1 MITTKLPATTQNIT
15 ISNPKITTLVNS
27 EYNELDDSSHTPPI
41 SPGKLTSEE
50 CVKEEK
56 VISKTISLV
65 EIKQKLKS
73 SKMNSDTKVLDCI
86 QPSDEEIVLIESS
99 PDENKHQIIDYDDEN
114 DKSFVGAEVS
124 LCAAAGDSDQGDLS
138 VLETYQPEISDVAS
152 PQVLDSQE
160 YVLFSSDAVDYA
172 GDSDCEQLSFI
183 QKDSVVISY
192 SRQTSESN
200 GESNAQS
207 PVEGSEDDNNS
218 IHVDEIANKSSNSN
232 IQTDKTLNQLED
244 EAIHE
249 SVDSEIVVISSNVG
263 SPEEHIATEEDFEEL
278 IDNGKPEE
286 NTEEEASK
294 EIPEKLTVVTSSEPP
309 VSAITRTET
318 TKKTVAVISLATN
331 SSQSGSGVHQFK
343 IVNTGKNTTGITR
356 LPVISATVL
365 SPHQNTKIL
374 NEVSQATVASVSIA
388 NQTISVPVLKSLNVP
403 IVPLTSSSQGNLS
416 PASHIK
422 KVPITIS
429 APSLNMPIS
438 KPISSVISV
447 ISSNIN
453 VSRVATLSP
462 VIALTTTNSGSSPRT
477 PIPILTQQQFKQK
490 LVKAL
495 EKPTLTIS
503 GSKLSSL
510 TVSQDITLPAKI
522 FQDEPASPDSSHN
535 NDDDKDSESNLDLI
549 NRKKSPI
556 IDKINSPGVKVL
568 HTNLSLHNTTS
579 VSSQNIVNTLQ
590 PHTILVS
597 NISTKS
603 KDVDIES
610 EITKHTELPIKP
622 THSIKIE
629 LPNSPQKV
637 SEQIPDNI
645 MEGDD
650 EKSKINEDISDTANI
665 NCQINQKTSDKDSN
679 IDKSKSN
686 VQKKILLE
694 STKNPF
700 ESNLNTSS
708 EIDQDSVQ
716 ISIPSP
722 TTQDQRYME
731 NFTLQAH
738 NSEVNNTMNF
748 SHKQVESIKEMFDM
762 LNNISGESK
771 SFNFKST
778 DQSTPVLQ
786 ETATSAGS
794 NKDDSISDIDEI
806 IRQDLGN
813 SAIKNVDSTQ
823 DMHKSTI
830 PVHVIMRSRESSQSP
845 ISVGTSRLTT
855 VMPQLSPLYKPTE
868 LTTNIANVSQQLRTI
883 MSSIN
888 TSKVE
893 STVNSTVNLM
903 RKSHMQ
909 GDLGTSTQVNFEN
922 LLPST
927 KVEIITGKSSN
938 RGLIEKA
945 VLNNVSSSVEI
956 SQSAVGTSIT
966 TKPTAITTNIGIMR
980 SQQSPIGTPN
990 SSPRNSPLLSVKS
1003 PIQSPLITKQSNNED
1018 VLNSTTQPSTVS
1030 QNLQMPS
1037 LSKFSTSASQS
1048 ISSVIQSSLPNV
1060 TSSSLLQKNQIMSNI
1075 LSTTLLQPSRNVS
1088 NNPQLTQNMN
1098 VSQPPALV
1106 MSARPTNILSSNQ
1119 VQANVQTSNNNV
1131 LSGNF
1136 AQLANKP
1143 LATSNIISLKL
1154 LHQLTSP
1161 LKRSKST
1168 DEPKTEIGTVQTQPN
1183 KRHSLESVIVKSEPV
1198 DCDDVGGLQTVENS
1212 GCKFSSLNA
1221 PQKTDESQNV
1231 LLKQLLQNSGGN
1243 SPTVV
1248 PVSSR
1253 ASVPSLL
1260 GSQRTAPSLGI
1271 VPSLE
1276 AQLARPSIPPPHLP
1290 VVTSVEPPKLSPK
1303 QVPILRDSPFISK
1316 PAQLSSIPTVVSSIP
1331 ITTQSTTQSLMDV
1344 RKPVSKIIIK
1354 EDSPLTPSP
1363 ATVPTSLSFS
1373 TSSNEIL
1380 SQTIKKEVMLPQQ
1393 SPVNQPFI
1401 PQEIKKELLDETS
1414 QQSAMS
1420 GVSAASDQCKLD
1432 MPLKEELSDTPLGSD
1447 SLMDANTQESIIE
1460 ARKRKRREYQQKR
1473 RQMQNNQK
1481 IEANNNKKRPRKGFR
1496 LEEDYDTF
1504 IDNLMIQLRQ
1514 LPAMQI
1520 QEPLLGKNYG
1530 VCPIFGSG
1538 DLSKVGVSKDYNH
1551 LGDLTG
1557 SFGSAEIPNIADF
1570 YNTKPFGENEPIP
1583 EKPPV
1588 STQRGFYDQEFSPIR
1603 LDNDLDDKKME
1614 FICKERD
1621 VETPDTIVSSSS
1633 PECCLRECSNQFPGL
1648 RLIDES
1654 DSEDELERSKS
1665 PIIPIITPIPIRVKP
1680 LPIHFNM
1687 KDGDKENIRNNFN
1700 KDTVCVKSK
1709 VLSTGIGSENEENV
1723 TVTLTLTSSAA
1734 EDILSVLRELAG
1746 ILHIPPPTTYQ
1757 IVERTTTPPS
1767 HKLGLYR
1774 SKGRD
1779 GKEGAP
1785 IDIQSI
1791 LNGEAKF
1798 CRHCDV
1804 VILDNVIRA
1813 KPSEFPLL
1821 SLSKSSS
1828 NDLLSDGE
1836 NDLYFCSTQCYK
1848 RFAWT
1853 PTNIIADNKVN
1864 TKLESDDI
1872 IPNVD
1877 IKDKDEFENASA
1889 ESMDGEE
1896 VDVKPDIKDEKMDLT
1911 LIESLDND
1919 DLMKNDNE
1927 LTLKISSDNE
1937 IKMEINEE
1945 DVIKREFP
1953 DEDSVGPPNKIFR
1966 GCQYKYWSPGCITP
1980 PTRYKKPSEREIT
1993 EMVFR
1998 TGVAV
2003 MPLRLPEDV
2012 RRCSLCHAQGDG
2024 VADGPAR
2031 LLNYDVDKWVH
2042 LNCALWSDGV
2052 YETVNGALMNFE
2064 NALQS
2069 CNVSGCAFC
2078 ERTGATVRCFK
2089 TRCSNIY
2096 HLSCAVKD
2104 KCVFHKNKT
2113 AHCSSHHPKGEKEN
2127 ELTTLSVQRR
2137 VYVQRDESRQVAAV
2151 MQLADPTYLLRVGS
2165 LIFLSVGQLLPHQL
2179 PAFHTPHF
2187 IYPIGYKIV
2196 CFIFLFLLY
2205 YCKNYNLIA
2214 FKNFRYDFIGHQNV

>member
-1 MITTKLPATTQNIT
+1 MQTTKLSPTTQNMT
-15 ISNPKITTLVNS
+15 ISNPKIATLVNS
-27 EYNELDDSSHTPPI
+27 EYNELDDSSHTPPL
-41 SPGKLTSEE
+41 SPGKLVSEE
-50 CVKEEK
+50 CTKEEK

-73 SKMNSDTKVLDCI
+73 NKTNTDAKVLDCI

-138 VLETYQPEISDVAS
+138 VLETFQPEISDVAS
-152 PQVLDSQE
+152 PQVLDPQE

-207 PVEGSEDDNNS
+207 PNEDEDDNNS
-218 IHVDEIANKSSNSN
+218 IHVDEIGNKSSNSI

-244 EAIHE
+244 EPIHE

-286 NTEEEASK
+286 NMEEETNK
-294 EIPEKLTVVTSSEPP
+294 EIPEKVAVVTTSEPP
-309 VSAITRTET
+309 ISAITRTET

-365 SPHQNTKIL
+365 SPHPNTKIL

-403 IVPLTSSSQGNLS
+403 MVPLTSTSQGSLS
-416 PASHIK
+416 PISHIK

-429 APSLNMPIS
+429 APSLNIPMS

-462 VIALTTTNSGSSPRT
+462 VIALTTTNSGSSPRM

-490 LVKAL
+490 LVKAF

-535 NDDDKDSESNLDLI
+535 NDDNKDFESNLDLM
-549 NRKKSPI
+549 NRKRSPT
-556 IDKINSPGVKVL
+556 IDKINSPGVKFL
-568 HTNLSLHNTTS
+568 HTNLSMHNAT
-579 VSSQNIVNTLQ
+579 VSNQNTVNTMQ
-590 PHTILVS
+590 PHAILLS
-597 NISTKS
+597 NISTKP
-603 KDVDIES
+603 KDVDIEN
-610 EITKHTELPIKP
+610 EITKHTELPMKP
-622 THSIKIE
+622 MHSIKID

-650 EKSKINEDISDTANI
+650 EKTKTNDEISDMTNT
-665 NCQINQKTSDKDSN
+665 NSQINRPPLDKKDSN
-679 IDKSKSN
+679 VDKPKTDIQIKS
-686 VQKKILLE
+686 V
-694 STKNPF
+694 F

-722 TTQDQRYME
+722 TTTQDQRYIE

-738 NSEVNNTMNF
+738 NSDVNNTVNF
-748 SHKQVESIKEMFDM
+748 SHKQVECIKEMFDM

-778 DQSTPVLQ
+778 DQSTSALQ
-786 ETATSAGS
+786 ETATSANT
-794 NKDDSISDIDEI
+794 NKDDAISDIDEI
-806 IRQDLGN
+806 ILQDLGKP
-813 SAIKNVDSTQ
+813 AAKNVDSPQETL
-823 DMHKSTI
+823 KSTI

-903 RKSHMQ
+903 RKNHMQ

-927 KVEIITGKSSN
+927 KVEITTGKSSN

-945 VLNNVSSSVEI
+945 VLNSVSSSVEI
-956 SQSAVGTSIT
+956 SQSVVGTTVMSKST
-966 TKPTAITTNIGIMR
+966 PITTNIGIIR
-980 SQQSPIGTPN
+980 AQQSPIGTPSN
-990 SSPRNSPLLSVKS
+990 SPRNSPLLSVKS
-1003 PIQSPLITKQSNNED
+1003 PVQSPLITNQSNDD
-1018 VLNSTTQPSTVS
+1018 VSNPITQTIVS

-1037 LSKFSTSASQS
+1037 LSKFSTSSSQI

-1060 TSSSLLQKNQIMSNI
+1060 TSSSMLQKNQIMSNI

-1088 NNPQLTQNMN
+1088 NNSQLAQNMG

-1106 MSARPTNILSSNQ
+1106 LSSRPSNILSSNQ
-1119 VQANVQTSNNNV
+1119 IPASVQSSNNSNV
-1131 LSGNF
+1131 LSGGF
-1136 AQLANKP
+1136 AQSANKTLP
-1143 LATSNIISLKL
+1143 SSNIISLKL
-1154 LHQLTSP
+1154 LRSQLTSP

-1168 DEPKTEIGTVQTQPN
+1168 DEPKTDIGTVQTQPN

-1198 DCDDVGGLQTVENS
+1198 DSDDVSGLQTAENT
-1212 GCKFSSLNA
+1212 GCKFSSLNP

-1243 SPTVV
+1243 SPTVT

-1253 ASVPSLL
+1253 ASVSSLL

-1290 VVTSVEPPKLSPK
+1290 AVTSVEPPKLSPK
-1303 QVPILRDSPFISK
+1303 QVSLLRDSPFISK
-1316 PAQLSSIPTVVSSIP
+1316 AAQSSIIPTVVTSMP

-1344 RKPVSKIIIK
+1344 RKPISKLMMK
-1354 EDSPLTPSP
+1354 EELPLTPSP
-1363 ATVPTSLSFS
+1363 VTVPASLSFS
-1373 TSSNEIL
+1373 TSSNDIL

-1401 PQEIKKELLDETS
+1401 HQEIKKELLDETS
-1414 QQSAMS
+1414 QQSAIS

-1432 MPLKEELSDTPLGSD
+1432 LPLKEELSDTALGSD

-1481 IEANNNKKRPRKGFR
+1481 IEANNNKKRPRKGYR

-1557 SFGSAEIPNIADF
+1557 DFGSAEIPNIADF

-1621 VETPDTIVSSSS
+1621 TETPDTIMSSSS

-1654 DSEDELERSKS
+1654 DSEDEVERSKS
-1665 PIIPIITPIPIRVKP
+1665 PIISIITPIPIRVKP
-1680 LPIHFNM
+1680 SSIHFNM
-1687 KDGDKENIRNNFN
+1687 KDGDKENVRNNFN

-1709 VLSTGIGSENEENV
+1709 VLSTGIGSENDENV

-1734 EDILSVLRELAG
+1734 EDILRVLRELAG

-1821 SLSKSSS
+1821 SSSS
-1828 NDLLSDGE
+1828 DLLSDGE

-1853 PTNIIADNKVN
+1853 PTNILADNKVD

-1896 VDVKPDIKDEKMDLT
+1896 VDVKPTIKNEKMDLT

-1953 DEDSVGPPNKIFR
+1953 DEESGPPSKIFR
-1966 GCQYKYWSPGCITP
+1966 GCQYKYWSPGCIQ
-1980 PTRYKKPSEREIT
+1980 PTSRYKKPTEREIT

-2064 NALQS
+2064 NSLQS
-2069 CNVSGCAFC
+2069 CNISACAFC

-2179 PAFHTPHF
+2179 PNFHTPHF
-2187 IYPIGYKIV
+2187 IYPVGYQIV
-2196 CFIFLFLLY
+2196 SFFLESKY
-2205 YCKNYNLIA
+2205 IYI
-2214 FKNFRYDFIGHQNV
+2214 RIVI